1 MPVIGELARPKI
13 NLTLRILGRRAD
25 GYHELESLVAFADG
39 IGDSVT
45 LDVEGSRGVTV
56 TGPFAAGI
64 AGANLLD
71 KVLDEVSGTN
81 VGGARLQVGHVV
93 LDKVLPVGAGIGGG
107 SADAAALLRA
117 LRRAHPGHAE
127 AVDWDAIALR
137 LGADVPVCRMNRA
150 AWMTGIGERL
160 LPVTGLA
167 RTAAL
172 LVNPMC
178 AVPADKTARVF
189 RALDAAPA
197 GRVSRSE
204 IAAQYSGD
212 LGEFV
217 ALVMRGND
225 LEKAACSVVPEVSL
239 VLDALR
245 RTAGC
250 RVTAMSGAGP
260 TCFAIFDDAGAAS
273 AAHDEIRAR
282 HPGWW
287 SVAVTLG

>member
-1 MPVIGELARPKI
+1 MIGELARPKI

-25 GYHELESLVAFADG
+25 GYHDLESLVAFADG
-39 IGDSVT
+39 IGDGVT
-45 LDVEGSRGVTV
+45 LDVERPRGVTV
-56 TGPFAAGI
+56 TGLFAAGI
-64 AGANLLD
+64 VGANLLD
-71 KVLDEVSGTN
+71 KVLDEVSAAW
-81 VGGARLQVGHVV
+81 GGARLQIGHVL
-93 LDKVLPVGAGIGGG
+93 LDKALPVGAGIGGG

-137 LGADVPVCRMNRA
+137 LGADVPVCLMNRA

-167 RTAAL
+167 RAAAL

-189 RALDAAPA
+189 RALDAART
-197 GRVSRSE
+197 GRVSRSD

-217 ALVMRGND
+217 DLVMRGND

>member
-45 LDVEGSRGVTV
+45 LDVERPRGVTV

-64 AGANLLD
+64 VGANLLD
-71 KVLDEVSGTN
+71 KVLDEVSAAW
-81 VGGARLQVGHVV
+81 GGARLQIGHVL

-117 LRRAHPGHAE
+117 LRRADPGHAE

-137 LGADVPVCRMNRA
+137 LGADVPVCLMNRA

-160 LPVTGLA
+160 QPVTGLA
-167 RTAAL
+167 RAAAL

-189 RALDAAPA
+189 RALDAARA

-204 IAAQYSGD
+204 MSARYSGD

-217 ALVMRGND
+217 SLVARGND
-225 LEKAACSVVPEVSL
+225 LEAAACSVVPEVSL

-245 RTAGC
+245 RTPGC

-260 TCFAIFDDAGAAS
+260 TCFAIYDDAGAAS

-287 SVAVTLG
+287 SAAVTLG